1 MIESYLFPIRYALLT
16 FPVVAF
22 FFTLPFLI
30 IQYRVYGYVHRFRG
44 VVLYSFLLYLLT
56 AYYLVILPLP
66 DTIHTCTGSGDTYT
80 QWTPFRFVQDFLKE
94 TRIRLDEPATYIGV
108 IRERAFW
115 QVVFNILLLVPFGFV
130 IRYYFRFKWVFTC
143 AAAFGL
149 SLFFEWTQWTGL
161 YGIYDCPYRL
171 FDVDDLMLNTAGGA
185 IGGAIAVLMSRLLP
199 SLDQLDDDVDLKA
212 MRVGF
217 VRRFIAFQTDWVL
230 LVPFAMYLLYIGEPV
245 YFAALIFGYFIVLP
259 YLTNGFTAGKY
270 FVRIRLRGRG
280 EDIKFNELLIRY
292 GLLYFVIGGA
302 NCCVAFAT
310 VQQLQPLYFLPL
322 LLAVAC
328 MDVMFVIH
336 LLIRAYRRD
345 KGLFYE
351 MRSGTYHEIK

>member
-30 IQYRVYGYVHRFRG
+30 IQYRVYGYVNGYRG
-44 VVLYSFLLYLLT
+44 FILYSFLLYLLT

-66 DTIHTCTGSGDTYT
+66 DTIHTCTASGDTYT
-80 QWTPFRFVQDFLKE
+80 QWVPFRFVEDFLKE
-94 TRIRLDEPATYIGV
+94 TKVQFGDPATYWGI
-108 IRERAFW
+108 IKERAFL

-130 IRYYFRFKWVFTC
+130 LRYYFRIRWLWTL

-149 SLFFEWTQWTGL
+149 SFFFEWTQWTAL

-185 IGGAIAVLMSRLLP
+185 LGGAIAVLLSRILP
-199 SLDQLDDDVDLKA
+199 SMDQLDDHVDLIT
-212 MRVGF
+212 MRVSF
-217 VRRFIAFQTDWVL
+217 VRRFIAFQMDWVL
-230 LVPFAMYLLYIGEPV
+230 LVPFALYLIYIGEPV
-245 YFAALIFGYFIVLP
+245 FFAALVFVYFILVP
-259 YLTNGFTAGKY
+259 YLTNGFTLGKY

-280 EDIKFNELLIRY
+280 DEIKLNELLIRY

-302 NCCVAFAT
+302 HGLIVVAFMH
-310 VQQLQPLYFLPL
+310 QLEPLILIPL
-322 LLAVAC
+322 LMALAG
-328 MDVMFVIH
+328 MDVLFLAH
-336 LLIRAYRRD
+336 LLIRMYQRD
-345 KGLFYE
+345 QGLFYE
-351 MRSGTYHEIK
+351 TRSGTYHEIK